1 MKIYTKTGDDGTT
14 GLFGGERIQKDALR
28 IESYG
33 TVDELNATLGLAASF
48 SADQEIKGI
57 LNGIQNDLFA
67 IGADLATPLHVISM
81 RIRRTDATM
90 TKRLEDTID
99 GIDPQLKP
107 LTHFILPGGS
117 KVAAMLHVARN
128 VCRRGERLVV
138 RLSRSEEIT
147 REVILYLN
155 RLSDLLFVLARWSNQ
170 KEGVSE
176 IPWKDGT
183 R

>member
-14 GLFGGERIQKDALR
+14 GLFGGERVQKDALR
-28 IESYG
+28 IETYG
-33 TVDELNATLGLAASF
+33 TVDELNAILGLAGSF
-48 SADQEIKGI
+48 CSDHEIKDI
-57 LNGIQNDLFA
+57 LNGIQNDLFTV
-67 IGADLATPLHVISM
+67 GADLATPLSVTNEK
-81 RIRRTDATM
+81 IRRIDATM
-90 TKRLEDTID
+90 TKHLEDTID
-99 GIDPQLKP
+99 RIEPQLRP

-128 VCRRGERLVV
+128 VCRRGERLAV

-155 RLSDLLFVLARWSNQ
+155 RLSDLLFVMARWSNQ
-170 KEGVSE
+170 KEGVFE
-176 IPWKDGT
+176 VPWKGDA